1 MKNFIYIFAFLFSL
15 SVSGQKSLTKLL
27 KKYNTENVPYAS
39 VDDLNKFIK
48 RPFDSAQGD
57 NITLLD
63 ARESKEYK
71 VSHIKNA
78 IHVGYD
84 KFNLK
89 ETTAK
94 LTDKNAT
101 IVVYCSVGIRS
112 EDIAEKLQKAGY
124 TNVYNLFGGIFEWK
138 NKENIVVD
146 SKNNPTEQVHT
157 FSKEWSKWLKK
168 GVKIYE

>member
-1 MKNFIYIFAFLFSL
+1 MKKIIYIFIFLFSL

-27 KKYNTENVPYAS
+27 KKHNTESVPYAS
-39 VDDLNKFIK
+39 VKQVNNLLK
-48 RPFDSAQGD
+48 RSFDSAQGD
-57 NITLLD
+57 NVILLD
-63 ARESKEYK
+63 ARELKEFK

-84 KFNLK
+84 EFNLK
-89 ETTAK
+89 KTTTK

-101 IVVYCSVGIRS
+101 IIVYCSVGIRS

-138 NKENIVVD
+138 NKENTVVD

-168 GVKIYE
+168 GVKVYE

>member
-1 MKNFIYIFAFLFSL
+1 MKNLIYIFALLFTISA
-15 SVSGQKSLTKLL
+15 SGQKSLKRLL
-27 KKYNTENVPYAS
+27 KKFNTESVPYATVEMAQS
-39 VDDLNKFIK
+39 NPNFI
-48 RPFDSAQGD
+48 
-57 NITLLD
+57 LLD
-63 ARESKEYK
+63 ARELREYK

-84 KFNLK
+84 EFDLK
-89 ETTAK
+89 ETSTK

-138 NKENIVVD
+138 NNQNTVVD
-146 SKNNPTEQVHT
+146 SHGNSTERVHT

-168 GVKIYE
+168 GEKVYD

>member
-1 MKNFIYIFAFLFSL
+1 MKKLIYITVFLFSL
-15 SVSGQKSLTKLL
+15 SVSGQKSLAKLL
-27 KKYNTENVPYAS
+27 KKYNTESVPYAS
-39 VDDLNKFIK
+39 VKMTKSNPNFI
-48 RPFDSAQGD
+48 
-57 NITLLD
+57 LLD
-63 ARESKEYK
+63 ARELKEYK

-84 KFNLK
+84 EFNLK

-112 EDIAEKLQKAGY
+112 EDVAEKLQKAGY

-138 NKENIVVD
+138 NKNNTVVD

-157 FSKEWSKWLKK
+157 FNKAWSKWLKK
-168 GVKIYE
+168 GIKVYE

>member
-27 KKYNTENVPYAS
+27 KKYNTESVPYAS
-39 VDDLNKFIK
+39 IKMTKSNPDFI
-48 RPFDSAQGD
+48 
-57 NITLLD
+57 LLD
-63 ARESKEYK
+63 ARELKEYK

-84 KFNLK
+84 KFSLK
-89 ETTAK
+89 ETTSK
-94 LTDKNAT
+94 LSDKNAT

-138 NKENIVVD
+138 NNENIVVD
-146 SKNNPTEQVHT
+146 SKNNPTELVHT
-157 FSKEWSKWLKK
+157 FSKAWSKWLKK